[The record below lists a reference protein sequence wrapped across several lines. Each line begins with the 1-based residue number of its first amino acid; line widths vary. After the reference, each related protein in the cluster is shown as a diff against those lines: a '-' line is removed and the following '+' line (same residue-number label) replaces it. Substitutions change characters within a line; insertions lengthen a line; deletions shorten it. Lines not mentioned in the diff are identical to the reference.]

1 MERNIYCVEFY
12 STDKPGLS
20 RITVSA
26 LYYNTMQG
34 LDNMADKIRCLDDY
48 FSVCDGSLHIKEIVR
63 QFITTND
70 NIMIGYLGGE
80 EMYF

>member
-12 STDKPGLS
+12 DTKRPGLI
-20 RITVSA
+20 RLTVNSSCYKT
-26 LYYNTMQG
+26 LQG

-48 FSVCDGSLHIKEIVR
+48 FSVSGGSLNIKEIVR
-63 QFITTND
+63 QFISTND

-80 EMYF
+80 KMDF